1 MKRSFALLACLA
13 LVGVLVLPLA
23 PATAAT
29 QAAAGTAGSW
39 NGWITDDACGAK
51 RHDAAH
57 ASCATK
63 CFEKGAKAV
72 FYNNADQKL
81 YQLDK
86 QDAAKKETGH
96 EVTVKG
102 TVNGDSITVDSIAPA
117 AKTK

>member
-13 LVGVLVLPLA
+13 VLGVLVLPLA
-23 PATAAT
+23 AT
-29 QAAAGTAGSW
+29 AAGTAGTW
-39 NGWITDDACGAK
+39 TGWITDDACGAK

-57 ASCATK
+57 ASCAAK

-86 QDAAKKETGH
+86 QDVAKKEAGH

-102 TVNGDSITVDSIAPA
+102 TVNGDAITVDSIAATAPA
-117 AKTK
+117 SKTK